1 MKMGR
6 RKCPRS
12 YARCNGP
19 QRLTV
24 GLLHFEFTVEPLR
37 GRGTPSYTDLM
48 VQSES
53 LCLAIEAKWT
63 EPIYNSV
70 SSWLHGKVKSAS
82 PDEMVRLLGR
92 CSRGQS

>member
-1 MKMGR
+1 
-6 RKCPRS
+6 
-12 YARCNGP
+12 
-19 QRLTV
+19 
-24 GLLHFEFTVEPLR
+24 
-37 GRGTPSYTDLM
+37 M

-63 EPIYNSV
+63 EPIYKSV

-82 PDEMVRLLGR
+82 PDEMVRLLER